1 MKKLI
6 LGVSLLAFCTAAHSE
21 QVQKPCK
28 NPIEKENVKPVE
40 TIKVKEF
47 KTDSINF
54 KITGETSANH
64 YVFNM
69 TQKNQN
75 DGKGRGNHLAV
86 EDSLLNFDVSST
98 YANHEF
104 GYLIGITGNAE
115 KGENPIKENRIK
127 VKGAWGTILVG
138 DTKSPSDFMAV
149 DTSYF
154 VGGTGGVLGNY
165 RGVINETTGVILKTD
180 LLDALSPK
188 DQTKIIYVSPNFYG
202 FQAGYAYI
210 PDGSHKGEQKLASH
224 SPHSHGIK
232 TLADKR
238 LSGQNFHEMVLKYK
252 ITPAEKFNIDFS
264 GSTIF
269 GKMRNLNGKMRNSK
283 DNFAQELHAYRIKN
297 HLTHSMSIERN
308 DLFSYA
314 GGLVVSY
321 NGFSIGSEFVN
332 NGKSAQLKIL
342 EGGNMGKVWTI
353 GAGYSDQLNKVSLTY
368 FNSKRS
374 LGKIENHNF
383 GNAKAEN
390 FALTF
395 DRQILP
401 GMTLYAEGLLLNHKN
416 SSNDNV
422 KHWSKH
428 MNGFSDVLIYSNKGK
443 VITTGTRLKF

>member
-6 LGVSLLAFCTAAHSE
+6 LGVSLLAFCTAAHAE
-21 QVQKPCK
+21 QVQMSSKKPIQKDC
-28 NPIEKENVKPVE
+28 IKPVE
-40 TIKVKEF
+40 TVKVKEF
-47 KTDSINF
+47 KSDSINF

-64 YVFNM
+64 YVFGM
-69 TQKNQN
+69 KQKNEN
-75 DGKGRGNHLAV
+75 GGKGRGNHLAV
-86 EDSLLNFDVSST
+86 EDSLLNFDVSSS

-165 RGVINETTGVILKTD
+165 RGVINESTGTILKTD
-180 LLDALSPK
+180 LLDVLSPK

-269 GKMRNLNGKMRNSK
+269 GKMRNL
-283 DNFAQELHAYRIKN
+283 DANFSRKVYAKRDKHN
-297 HLTHSMSIERN
+297 LTASDSIDRN
-308 DLFSYA
+308 DLCSFA
-314 GGLVVSY
+314 TGLVVSY

-342 EGGNMGKVWTI
+342 DGANMGKVWTI
-353 GAGYSDQLNKVSLTY
+353 GAGYADQLNKISLTY
-368 FNSKRS
+368 FNSKRN
-374 LGKIENHNF
+374 LGKIEDIKF

-390 FALTF
+390 IALTF

-416 SSNDNV
+416 SSDKNV

-428 MNGFSDVLIYSNKGK
+428 MNGFSDEVIHSNKGK